1 MLLKKLLTHKRG
13 MINDLDFT
21 KSLGGR
27 WGGELPYLLRVLITK
42 RHYFQLS

>member
-1 MLLKKLLTHKRG
+1 MLLKKLLTHKHS

-27 WGGELPYLLRVLITK
+27 WGTGETPLLA
-42 RHYFQLS
+42 